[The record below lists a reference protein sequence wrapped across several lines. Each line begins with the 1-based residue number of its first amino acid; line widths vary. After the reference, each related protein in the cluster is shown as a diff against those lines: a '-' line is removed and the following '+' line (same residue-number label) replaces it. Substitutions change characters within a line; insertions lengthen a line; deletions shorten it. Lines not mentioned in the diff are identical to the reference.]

1 MRVDLVF
8 IDDEQDILNLL
19 RLRFKKV
26 ESDKVK
32 LLLFATSK
40 EFEDYIGTTD
50 AKSLCLVTDINMPNN
65 KVLKT
70 LTANRAKFS
79 HVFTYLCSAYDQG
92 EYEEMMA
99 LHDVQF
105 FFKKPLLLNEMKDR
119 IIKDLLDAGI
129 KI

>member
-1 MRVDLVF
+1 MRVDLIF

-19 RLRFKKV
+19 RLRFKKI
-26 ESDKVK
+26 ETADVK
-32 LLLFATSK
+32 LLLFSTSK
-40 EFEDYIGTTD
+40 EFEDYIVKTD
-50 AKSLCLVTDINMPNN
+50 AKSICLVTDINMPNN

-70 LTANRAKFS
+70 LEQNKQKFS

-92 EYEEMMA
+92 EYEEMMSM
-99 LHDVQF
+99 HDVQF

-119 IIKDLLDAGI
+119 IIRDLLEVGI

>member
-19 RLRFKKV
+19 RLRFKKI
-26 ESDKVK
+26 ENDKVK

-40 EFEDYIGTTD
+40 EFEDYIGATD
-50 AKSLCLVTDINMPNN
+50 AKSICLVTDINMPNN

-70 LTANRAKFS
+70 LEENRTKFS

-92 EYEEMMA
+92 EYEEMMSR
-99 LHDVQF
+99 HDVQF

-119 IIKDLLDAGI
+119 IIRDLLDAGI